1 VRNHPLILLSL
12 LLFPVAL
19 QAANYSIDWFTVAG
33 GGLRSSSGSYVLH
46 GTVGQPAVGS
56 MAKSGYAMVGGFWS
70 FSASE
75 PPVAEEPP
83 LAGVYAGIDLTDP
96 TQALAD
102 LDGDGV
108 PNLMEYALGT
118 DPRNPNDA
126 QAGMITFLDKSVGGP
141 YLSLTFKR
149 RKDNSVLSLQ
159 YIPEVSG
166 DAQTWSSVNLL
177 PVSVVPLDAQFD
189 WVTVSDLTATTVSSP
204 RFIRL
209 RIVEN

>member
-1 VRNHPLILLSL
+1 M
-12 LLFPVAL
+12 AL

-46 GTVGQPAVGS
+46 GTVGQPALGS
-56 MAKSGYAMVGGFWS
+56 MAKSGYAVVGGFWS

-75 PPVAEEPP
+75 PPATEAST
-83 LAGVYAGIDLTDP
+83 LAGLYAGIDLTDP

-108 PNLMEYALGT
+108 PNLVEYALGT
-118 DPRNPNDA
+118 NPRSPDDA
-126 QAGMITFLDKSVGGP
+126 QAGMMTFLDKSAGGP

-149 RKDNSVLSLQ
+149 RKDNSALPIQ

-166 DAQTWSSVNLL
+166 DGQTWSSVNLL
-177 PVSVVPLDAQFD
+177 QVSVVPYDDQFD
-189 WVTVSDLTATTVSSP
+189 WVTVRDLTATTVSSP
-204 RFIRL
+204 RVIRL